1 MKRFEKA
8 EIRKVDWALLK
19 RLYSLIRPYRLAFYS
34 TALLAC
40 FLALLAPVRPALVQ
54 LAIDEHVFNK
64 NMEGLINI
72 SILMALLLVLES
84 VTRYGF
90 IYFTNWVGQNIVKSL
105 RVRVYKHILALK
117 LRFYDMNPIGALT
130 TRVVN
135 DLESINN
142 VFSQG
147 LVMIISDMMTIVFV
161 LAIMFY
167 YDWQLAFATLSP
179 LPIMVLSTYLFQK
192 KVRRASE
199 KVRAQVSN
207 MNTYLQEH
215 LSGMHLIQI
224 FSRHQSSIREFD
236 DINLKHR
243 SAHIETVWYYAVFF
257 PVVEILLACSI
268 GMLVWWGGQ
277 RILDMEI
284 QLGHLV
290 AYILY
295 VHMLYR
301 PIRQLADRFGTL
313 QMGIVASDRV
323 FKVLDQKEFI
333 ENKGNLMPQNMQG
346 EITFRDVCFSYDNK
360 TPVLNNVSFNIKS
373 GETLAIVGETGAGKT
388 TIINALCRFYEISSG
403 NIFIDGKDIRELE
416 LNEYRKNLGLVL
428 QDVFLF
434 SGSISE
440 NISMGNTSIGQK
452 TIEEAAKAIGA
463 DEFIER
469 LPGGYQFNPM
479 ERGVSLSM
487 GQRQLVSFI
496 RAMAFNP
503 KILILDEA
511 TSSVDSSTEHL
522 VQKAITRL
530 LKDRTSII
538 IAHRLSTIQHA
549 DQIIVMSKGSII
561 EQGTHNSLLKKK
573 GEYYSLYETQFKLQE
588 LV

>member
-8 EIRKVDWALLK
+8 QVRKVDWALLK
-19 RLYSLIRPYRLAFYS
+19 RLYGLLKPYSRPFYF

-54 LAIDEHVFNK
+54 IAIDEHVFNRSL
-64 NMEGLINI
+64 EGLINI
-72 SILMALLLVLES
+72 SILMIIVLVLES

-90 IYFTNWVGQNIVKSL
+90 IYLANWIGQHIVKAL
-105 RVRVYKHILALK
+105 RVRVYNHIVSLK
-117 LRFYDMNPIGALT
+117 LRFYDQNPIGALT
-130 TRVVN
+130 TRVIN
-135 DLESINN
+135 DLEAINN
-142 VFSQG
+142 IFSQG
-147 LVMIISDMMTIVFV
+147 LVMIIADILTILFV
-161 LAIMFY
+161 LTIMFY
-167 YDWQLAFATLSP
+167 YDWSLALATLSP
-179 LPIMVLSTYLFQK
+179 LPLMVLVTYLFQK
-192 KVRRASE
+192 KVRSASE
-199 KVRAQVSN
+199 KVRTQVSN

-215 LSGMHLIQI
+215 ISGMHLIQI
-224 FSRHQSSIREFD
+224 FSRQKTSIREFD

-243 SAHIETVWYYAVFF
+243 AAHIETVWYYAVFF

-277 RILDMEI
+277 RILQLEI
-284 QLGHLV
+284 QLGHMV

-323 FKVLDQKEFI
+323 FKILDQKEVIQNNGSMILDHLKGKI
-333 ENKGNLMPQNMQG
+333 E
-346 EITFRDVCFSYDNK
+346 FRNVCFSYDK
-360 TPVLNNVSFNIKS
+360 ITPVLNDVSFRLNQ

-388 TIINALCRFYEISSG
+388 TIINALCRFYELSSG
-403 NIFIDGKDIRELE
+403 HILIDDHDIKTLE

-440 NISMGNTSIGQK
+440 NISMGNSAIGQGR
-452 TIEEAAKAIGA
+452 IEESAKAIGA
-463 DEFIER
+463 DEFIEA
-469 LPGGYQFNPM
+469 LPGSYQFNPM

-496 RAMAFNP
+496 RAMAFDP

-511 TSSVDSSTEHL
+511 TSSVDSATEHL

-549 DQIIVMSKGSII
+549 NRIIVMSDGKII
-561 EQGTHNSLLKKK
+561 EQGTHESLLQKK
-573 GEYYSLYETQFKLQE
+573 GEYYRLYETQFKLQE
-588 LV
+588 IS